1 MNNELL
7 LNALKTAYNNENIR
21 LKLNSA
27 KDYDEL
33 ALILQQENIIQ
44 CTAKDLS
51 DLMSNMKNN
60 ELNAFNPV
68 PKTFHIKFFLN
79 CTFSFSI
86 FSIFLP
92 TACILLK
99 FDIYF

>member
-21 LKLNSA
+21 LTLNSA
-27 KDYDEL
+27 KNYDEL

-60 ELNAFNPV
+60 ELSDYQLDNIVGGIAGIDDFITWLMK
-68 PKTFHIKFFLN
+68 KTKQFIQSL
-79 CTFSFSI
+79 
-86 FSIFLP
+86 
-92 TACILLK
+92 
-99 FDIYF
+99 